1 MPDTEVEKRFAVPIT
16 KAKKNISVNPAAF
29 SDEVYE
35 AIFAEGLKT
44 ILNKNMS
51 KITVKDLDGDELEA
65 AKSAALAKG
74 EENLKN
80 LIEGNIKKRKAT
92 KESREVTT
100 EARRLAREA
109 VKAAFRE
116 AGKKISGIKA
126 SVITAAAD
134 ELIAED
140 ESYTAKAKENV
151 AKMKTREGLVAHPK
165 EGTSLASLIASA
177 ETAKP
182 KVAPTRKKKEG
193 ATDAD
198 VVAGAKTKGKGKP
211 AQATAH

>member
-1 MPDTEVEKRFAVPIT
+1 MPVIPIAIT
-16 KAKKNISVNPAAF
+16 KAKKNISVDTDALP
-29 SDEVYE
+29 DEVYQ
-35 AIFAEGLKT
+35 AALAEGLKSL
-44 ILNKNMS
+44 LNKNMS
-51 KITVKDLDGDELEA
+51 KITVKDLEGDELLQAQEA
-65 AKSAALAKG
+65 AFAKAT
-74 EENLKN
+74 ESLENLMAGN
-80 LIEGNIKKRKAT
+80 LKRRKAAG

-140 ESYTAKAKENV
+140 QSYVEKARENV
-151 AKMKTREGLVAHPK
+151 AKMKTREAMIAKPA
-165 EGTSLASLIASA
+165 EGTTLAKMIASA

-182 KVAPTRKKKEG
+182 KVAPTRKKKDT
-193 ATDAD
+193 ATTED
-198 VVAGAKTKGKGKP
+198 VVAAKAKGKGK
-211 AQATAH
+211 AQHATH

>member
-1 MPDTEVEKRFAVPIT
+1 MPVIPIPVT
-16 KAKKNISVNPAAF
+16 KAKRNISVDTDALP
-29 SDEVYE
+29 DEVYQ
-35 AIFAEGLKT
+35 AALAEGLKSL
-44 ILNKNMS
+44 LNKNMS
-51 KITVKDLDGDELEA
+51 KITVKDLEGDELLQAQEA
-65 AKSAALAKG
+65 AFAKATESLQNLMEG
-74 EENLKN
+74 NLKR
-80 LIEGNIKKRKAT
+80 RKAAG

-140 ESYTAKAKENV
+140 STYIEKARENV
-151 AKMKTREGLVAHPK
+151 AKMKTRESLIAKPK
-165 EGTSLASLIASA
+165 EGTSLADLIATA

-193 ATDAD
+193 D
-198 VVAGAKTKGKGKP
+198 VPGAIAAKGKKGK
-211 AQATAH
+211 AEHASH

>member
-1 MPDTEVEKRFAVPIT
+1 MGILTIPIT
-16 KAKKNISVNPAAF
+16 KAKKNLPVNT
-29 SDEVYE
+29 DELPEEMY
-35 AIFAEGLKT
+35 ALALAEGLKAL
-44 ILNKNMS
+44 LNKNMS
-51 KITVKDLDGDELEA
+51 KITVKDLEGEELDA
-65 AKSAALAKG
+65 AKEAALAKG
-74 EENLKN
+74 QENLNN
-80 LIEGNIKKRKAT
+80 LMSGNIKKRKAAG

-140 ESYTAKAKENV
+140 TSYVEKARENV
-151 AKMKTREGLVAHPK
+151 AKMKTRESLVAKPV
-165 EGTSLASLIASA
+165 EGSTLAKLVADA

-182 KVAPTRKKKEG
+182 KVAPTRKKKAVEQL
-193 ATDAD
+193 AD
-198 VVAGAKTKGKGKP
+198 PEAIAAAKAKKGKGQ
-211 AQATAH
+211 QASAH

>member
-1 MPDTEVEKRFAVPIT
+1 MPMIAVAIT
-16 KAKKNISVNPAAF
+16 KAKKNISVDTEAF
-29 SDEVYE
+29 SDEIYA
-35 AIFAEGLKT
+35 AIFQEGLKT
-44 ILNKNMS
+44 LLNKNMS
-51 KITVKDLDGDELEA
+51 KITVKDLDGDDLAEA
-65 AKSAALAKG
+65 QSAALAKG

-80 LIEGNIKKRKAT
+80 LVEGNLKKRKAAA
-92 KESREVTT
+92 KEGREVTT

-116 AGKKISGIKA
+116 AGKKITGIKS

-140 ESYTAKAKENV
+140 ESYLVKARENV
-151 AKMKTREGLVAHPK
+151 AKMKARESIIAKPK
-165 EGTSLASLIASA
+165 EGTALADLIASA

-182 KVAPTRKKKEG
+182 KVAPTRKKKDT
-193 ATDAD
+193 ATAED
-198 VVAGAKTKGKGKP
+198 VAAAVKAAKGKGKP